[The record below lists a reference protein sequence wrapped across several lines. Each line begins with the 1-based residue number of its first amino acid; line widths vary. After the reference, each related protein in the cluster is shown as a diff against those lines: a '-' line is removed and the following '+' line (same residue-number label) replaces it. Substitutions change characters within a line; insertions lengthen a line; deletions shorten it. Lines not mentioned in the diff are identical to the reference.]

1 MKNSIQNAT
10 KTFLFVA
17 FFFLYKFNFAQA
29 FLPYDN
35 LSVFANG
42 NELQY
47 PWTGGFDNIQVGKVD
62 LNNDTKKDVVIYNKT
77 NNTIRTF
84 LFDDNSGQYQFARP
98 FAYKFPEIS
107 KWMIL
112 RDYNCDG
119 IEDIFTYNNLAS
131 TKIYKGYY
139 VNDTLHFSLQYNGI
153 FYQGISSL
161 INVYCSSDIR
171 PIIADINRDG
181 DVDIISFNVS
191 ENRLILYENNQK
203 EQTLSCDSLF
213 FTKADNCWGN
223 FEDSH
228 HDGYTILDTCTSKFN
243 RLNGTEQIQ
252 HSGAALDAFD
262 IDNNGALDLAIGSI
276 GLNNLS
282 FFYNDG
288 TPNYASFL
296 RMEDS
301 FPVNNI
307 PVDLFS
313 FVVPNFVDI
322 NNDNHT
328 DLIVSTFDEGVANK
342 DNIWYYKNNGNN
354 ILQLQQKDFLLNQ
367 TIDIGE
373 NSYPCF
379 ADIDGDTLI
388 DILVGSTGYRDN
400 QNTLTSSLFFYKN
413 IGTST
418 QPKYILQDSN
428 FLNVSTLQFSDLAP
442 SVGDLDNDGDNDLL
456 IGLYNGKI
464 LYWEN
469 VAPVNTA
476 PLYSYSGF
484 LKEENNADI
493 IVGNNATP
501 FIIDINRDG
510 KKDLIVGEKNGNLN
524 LWKGNT
530 NNQLVY
536 ETDSLGKIA
545 IKTNNLPI
553 GYTHPNCLDL
563 NGDNKYDLLLGTNAN
578 GILFYDNIEDKLH
591 TTFTASAFNL
601 PYTLGFRATSTIAD
615 ITNDAKYELLLGN
628 KSGGLQ
634 MLSQAPPQ
642 IIPNAIHPNKNIVFK
657 VYPNPTNQWI
667 YIELQSKNE
676 TYQLQLI
683 NLVGQVVLS
692 STIQDS
698 NKTEVNV
705 LAIPNGI
712 YVLRVFNNEHSD
724 YQKIHIQH

>member
-1 MKNSIQNAT
+1 MKNSIQNT
-10 KTFLFVA
+10 THTLLLVA
-17 FFFLYKFNFAQA
+17 LFFLYKFNNAQT

-42 NELQY
+42 NELQF

-62 LNNDTKKDVVIYNKT
+62 LNNDTKIDVVIYNKT
-77 NNTIRTF
+77 NNTILTF
-84 LFDDNSGQYQFARP
+84 LFDANSGQYHFVRQY
-98 FAYKFPEIS
+98 AYKFPEIS
-107 KWMIL
+107 KWMVL
-112 RDYNCDG
+112 KDYNCDG

-131 TKIYKGYY
+131 AKIYKGYY
-139 VNDTLHFSLQYNGI
+139 ANDTLQFSLQYNGV
-153 FYQGISSL
+153 FYQGISSH

-171 PIIADINRDG
+171 PIIADINQDG
-181 DVDIISFNVS
+181 DIDIISFNVS
-191 ENRLILYENNQK
+191 ENRLILYENNQQ
-203 EQTLSCDSLF
+203 EQALSCDSLF

-228 HDGYTILDTCTSKFN
+228 HDGYIILDTCTSKFN

-342 DNIWYYKNNGNN
+342 DNIWYYKNDGNN
-354 ILQLQQKDFLLNQ
+354 GLQLQQKNFLLNQ
-367 TIDIGE
+367 TIDVGE

-388 DILVGSTGYRDN
+388 DILVGSTGFRDN
-400 QNTLTSSLFFYKN
+400 QNILSTSLFFYKN
-413 IGTST
+413 IGTIT

-442 SVGDLDNDGDNDLL
+442 AIGDLDNDGDNDLL
-456 IGLYNGKI
+456 IGLYNGKMV
-464 LYWEN
+464 YWEN
-469 VAPVNTA
+469 VASTNAA

-484 LKEENNADI
+484 LKDESNTEI
-493 IVGNNATP
+493 VVGNNATP

-510 KKDLIVGEKNGNLN
+510 KNDLIIGEKAGNLN
-524 LWKGNT
+524 LWKGNA
-530 NNQLVY
+530 NNQFVF

-545 IKTNNLPI
+545 IKTNSLSI
-553 GYTHPNCLDL
+553 GYTHPSCLDL

-591 TTFTASAFNL
+591 TTFIPSAVNL
-601 PYTLGFRATSTIAD
+601 PYALGFRATASIAD

-634 MLSQAPPQ
+634 MLSQTPPP
-642 IIPNAIHPNKNIVFK
+642 IIPSVIHLNKNILFNA
-657 VYPNPTNQWI
+657 YPNPTNQFI
-667 YIELQSKNE
+667 HIELPSSKE

-683 NLVGQVVLS
+683 NGLGQVVMTS
-692 STIQDS
+692 IIQES
-698 NKTEVNV
+698 NKTELNV
-705 LAIPNGI
+705 SAIPNGM
-712 YVLRVFNNEHSD
+712 YVLRIFNNHNSD
-724 YQKIHIQH
+724 YQKIYIQH